1 MLLLTYFHYDKY
13 LKGGVKNHNCCFFL
27 FENLLCIITFKGYI
41 YMWVTLDKG
50 TEIMIFSGKN
60 FYPKYY
66 YVIQY
71 MATIACL
78 TC

>member
-1 MLLLTYFHYDKY
+1 
-13 LKGGVKNHNCCFFL
+13 
-27 FENLLCIITFKGYI
+27 
-41 YMWVTLDKG
+41 MWVTLDKG

-71 MATIACL
+71 GNTSVLDML
-78 TC
+78 TSGNGYHE

>member
-1 MLLLTYFHYDKY
+1 
-13 LKGGVKNHNCCFFL
+13 
-27 FENLLCIITFKGYI
+27 
-41 YMWVTLDKG
+41 MWVTLDKG

-71 MATIACL
+71 GNTSVFK
-78 TC
+78 TCRLQVMDFTKNNVTPFKIL